1 MHLRNGFSC
10 KKKKGRNEKI
20 EQHKRVKS
28 SEPQTNRP
36 VKAADRA
43 VPSTAAV
50 ILYPGPWRIDLS
62 FVQG

>member
-1 MHLRNGFSC
+1 M
-10 KKKKGRNEKI
+10 
-20 EQHKRVKS
+20 VKS
-28 SEPQTNRP
+28 SEPQTNHP

-50 ILYPGPWRIDLS
+50 ILYPGLWRIDLS